1 MFRRIKDI
9 SFIKKSRSKL
19 NSFKFYFKKTNTLKF
34 IDENLYEILNIDKE
48 CKPEEI
54 KIAYKKL
61 IEEYKMKNLNN
72 NDKITDKD
80 KDKDNYNDTSAE
92 EESKLKL
99 IELAY
104 ETLSN
109 EMTREMYN
117 AVIDGYRSMYGV
129 KYRKEFYKKFYGID
143 IDDNEN
149 DKNNNNNN
157 NNNNNKD
164 YYQKKFNEGFNY
176 NDFFN
181 KNNNDYKKTEN
192 DFSNSYSDN
201 FTYKENIKKA
211 DDIEVRIN

>member
-1 MFRRIKDI
+1 MFKQIKDF
-9 SFIKKSRSKL
+9 SFIKYLNSNLKSK
-19 NSFKFYFKKTNTLKF
+19 SFKFYFKKTNTLRF

-61 IEEYKMKNLNN
+61 IDEYRTKNLNI
-72 NDKITDKD
+72 DEKEITP
-80 KDKDNYNDTSAE
+80 E

-143 IDDNEN
+143 IDDN
-149 DKNNNNNN
+149 D
-157 NNNNNKD
+157 NNNNNKNTNYRD
-164 YYQKKFNEGFNY
+164 YYQKKFNEGF
-176 NDFFN
+176 DN
-181 KNNNDYKKTEN
+181 KNYEEFKKSKNNFD
-192 DFSNSYSDN
+192 NSYSDN
-201 FTYKENIKKA
+201 FTYKEKIKKA
-211 DDIEVRIN
+211 DDIEVNIIYYIYNIY